1 VDIPVKA
8 EVECA
13 DGSCGRSSS
22 VVIDRAT
29 QQVTHIVVE
38 VQVYPRL
45 ERVVDVK
52 LIRESTP
59 KVIKLGCTRAEF
71 DALPEF
77 TQVDFETGPET
88 WENYVPGEYLF
99 SPGAPGAVGE
109 VPLEHQNVPAGGVA
123 LRAGSRVTA
132 TDGEVGHVVELI
144 TDPVDNHLTHILVQH
159 GGLFRSRRIAVPA
172 DQISSITPDG
182 AVSLKLDRHA
192 VEALPE
198 T

>member
-8 EVECA
+8 EVECV

-22 VVIDRAT
+22 VVIDRVT
-29 QQVTHIVVE
+29 QRVTHLVVE
-38 VQVYPRL
+38 AQVYPRI

-59 KVIKLGCTRAEF
+59 KVIKLSCNRAEF

-77 TQVDFETGPET
+77 KQVDFESGPET

-109 VPLEHQNVPAGGVA
+109 VPIEHENVPIGGVA
-123 LRAGSRVTA
+123 LRAGSRVSA
-132 TDGEVGHVVELI
+132 TDGEVGHVVDLI
-144 TDPVDNHLTHILVQH
+144 TDPLDNHLTHIVIEH
-159 GGLFRSRRIAVPA
+159 RGFIRSHRITVPA

-182 AVSLKLDRHA
+182 IVSLKLDRHA
-192 VEALPE
+192 VELLQE